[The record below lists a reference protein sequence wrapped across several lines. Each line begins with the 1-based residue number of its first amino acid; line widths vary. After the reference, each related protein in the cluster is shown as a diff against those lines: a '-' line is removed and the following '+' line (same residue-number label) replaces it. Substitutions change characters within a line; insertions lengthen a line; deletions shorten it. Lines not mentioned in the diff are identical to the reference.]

1 MSVLRPLFVIGTRPE
16 AIKMAPLVLACAERS
31 RQGTE
36 PAVQPIICTT
46 GQHREMLAQVTDY
59 FGIQPDVQL
68 DVMTAGQTLADLT
81 ARCLQGLSKTIAD
94 LQPDCIVA
102 QGDTTTVMAAGLA
115 AFYARLPMVHVEAGL
130 RTGNLQAPWPEE
142 LNRRIVSLCATLHC
156 APTERAAQALR
167 AEGVP
172 QSRIHVTGNTV
183 IDSLLWTVERERQN
197 APAWKARHAYLAERP
212 LVLITGHRRENFGE
226 GLKQLCTALAHL
238 AARYPHVAFVYP
250 VHMNPQVAGP
260 VQAALKGL
268 ANVHLIPPAAYPE
281 FVWLMDRATVIV
293 TDSGGVQEEAPT
305 LGKPVLVMRDATERP
320 EALETGLVELV
331 GTDSTRIIARTSAL
345 LDGRPVV
352 PSGAHPF
359 GNGIAGRQIVE
370 LIAARAWNA

>member
-1 MSVLRPLFVIGTRPE
+1 MSVVRPLFVIGTRPE
-16 AIKMAPLVLACAERS
+16 AIKMAPLVLACAERA
-31 RQGTE
+31 RLETK
-36 PAVQPIICTT
+36 PTVQPIVCTT

-59 FGIQPDVQL
+59 FGIRPDVEL
-68 DVMTAGQTLADLT
+68 DVMTAGQTLSDLT
-81 ARCLQGLSKTIAD
+81 ARCLQGLSKTIVD

-156 APTERAAQALR
+156 APTQRAAQSLR
-167 AEGVP
+167 DEGVP
-172 QSRIHVTGNTV
+172 SSQIHVTGNTV
-183 IDSLLWTVERERQN
+183 IDALLWTRARERRN
-197 APAWKARHAYLAERP
+197 DSNWSSKHAYLADRP

-226 GLKQLCTALAHL
+226 GLNQLCMALAHL
-238 AARYPHVAFVYP
+238 AARYPQVAFVYP

-260 VQAALKGL
+260 VQAALQGM

-281 FVWLMDRATVIV
+281 FVWLMDRARVIV

-305 LGKPVLVMRDATERP
+305 LGKPVIVMRKTTERP
-320 EALETGLVELV
+320 EAMETGLVELV
-331 GTDSTRIIARTSAL
+331 GTDSTRIVARTAAR
-345 LDGRPVV
+345 LDHPYVADNGVR
-352 PSGAHPF
+352 PF
-359 GNGIAGRQIVE
+359 GDGTAGRQIVD
-370 LIAARAWNA
+370 LIAARAWNT